1 MNNLLTFNIESV
13 YLGISINYSKT
24 IDMFT
29 HIAKT
34 DFSRFKNPL
43 DEMYEN

>member
-1 MNNLLTFNIESV
+1 MYTNVAE
-13 YLGISINYSKT
+13 
-24 IDMFT
+24 
-29 HIAKT
+29 T